1 MPLAASSLS
10 RLLTQFNLEKT
21 TKLLIV
27 GYSPTGGGHTGRL
40 LQIIDHALQQDTLP
54 KDSIVIFH
62 APPAWENVQ
71 RRGELQTLA
80 NKLASRGIHVLLTES
95 TKPVYGYLDDKTGG
109 SDDAKIL
116 ERLASNPLRYR
127 NNRPALLPDISHRT
141 RTLSPE
147 TFLSNILDIN
157 KLPVIESAD
166 LFSHL
171 KKYLDI
177 KTFQKRIYVL
187 TDMDYSLQKSAA
199 KAGVPA
205 IHRLDQQNHAI
216 LLDPKNSAM
225 NLLPKYALLAK
236 VLGGTFENISHISL
250 GEKNTLSSVK
260 STADI
265 LRITSASGIREAHTK
280 IIQLLQA
287 HALPLNAVASAL
299 GSGALFAGVI
309 AGSRCMANMALR
321 NIVYVYAH
329 KKSNLIAQHVLS
341 KISQNDEHYSR
352 RIFLF
357 CGAKA
362 VGNYNALHLA
372 YLADADGITT
382 AGAGTNGEF
391 SYLHRN
397 TPCKSRLLVLPIE
410 GHNEQLANTRYLSSH
425 AATRDFIYQLEVN
438 EKLDAA
444 LDKYVSTEPDVID
457 TSLTLAAL
465 IEAISSQE
473 TYVSKAHDILFRQ
486 LPLANDSQRLKNLEE
501 KMNQSAV
508 LKATRRYLK
517 IVLQG
522 MQALASSPTGS
533 ISIWYSD
540 KATNPVHFASPWELG
555 LMLENNK
562 MLSNAIEI
570 SETEMPELPLRQQV
584 AKLFKDGSK
593 NWNTLF
599 INEMNV
605 IKHRL
610 GDIMIT
616 GF

>member
-1 MPLAASSLS
+1 MPLAATSLP
-10 RLLTQFNLEKT
+10 RLFTQFNLEKT

-40 LQIIDHALQQDTLP
+40 LQIIDHALLQDTLS

-62 APPAWENVQ
+62 APPAWENIQ

-80 NKLASRGIHVLLTES
+80 NKLVGLGIHVLLTES
-95 TKPVYGYLDDKTGG
+95 TKAVYGYLDDNTGG

-116 ERLASNPLRYR
+116 ERLASNPLRHR
-127 NNRPALLPDISHRT
+127 SNRPTLLPDISHRT
-141 RTLSPE
+141 QTLSSKM
-147 TFLSNILDIN
+147 FLREILDIN
-157 KLPVIESAD
+157 KLPIIESTD
-166 LFSHL
+166 LFSYL
-171 KKYLDI
+171 KKYLDR
-177 KTFQKRIYVL
+177 KVFQERIYVL

-199 KAGVPA
+199 KAGVSA

-236 VLGGTFENISHISL
+236 VLGGTYENISHISL

-260 STADI
+260 STADMLGI
-265 LRITSASGIREAHTK
+265 ISGSGIRETHTK
-280 IIQLLQA
+280 ILELLQA
-287 HALPLNAVASAL
+287 HALPLDAVASAL
-299 GSGALFAGVI
+299 GSGTLFAGVI
-309 AGSRCMANMALR
+309 AGSGCMANMALR

-341 KISQNDEHYSR
+341 KISHNDEHYSR

-362 VGNYNALHLA
+362 AGNYNALHLA

-397 TPCKSRLLVLPIE
+397 TPCKTRLLVLPIE
-410 GHNEQLANTRYLSSH
+410 GHNEQLANTQYLSSH
-425 AATRDFIYQLEVN
+425 AATRDFIYQLGEN
-438 EKLDAA
+438 EKLEAA
-444 LDKYVSTEPDVID
+444 LDRYVSTEPDFID
-457 TSLTLAAL
+457 AHLTLTAL

-473 TYVSKAHDILFRQ
+473 SYVSKAHDILFRQ
-486 LPLANDSQRLKNLEE
+486 LPLSNDSRRLKNLEE
-501 KMNQSAV
+501 KMNQSVV

-517 IVLQG
+517 IVFQG

-533 ISIWYSD
+533 INIWYSD
-540 KATNPVHFASPWELG
+540 KATNSVHFASPWELG

-570 SETEMPELPLRQQV
+570 PETEMPELPLRQQV

-593 NWNTLF
+593 CWNTEF
-599 INEMNV
+599 INEMHA